1 MGFIREAS
9 AEEARTS
16 PPPPAR
22 PPAWRQR
29 RRCALSHAKPEY
41 TAHYFQGFPKTPN
54 GGISYWNE
62 DLAAQAAGFALNE
75 NSSS

>member
-1 MGFIREAS
+1 MRLLLRMNDQNTLNYISNF
-9 AEEARTS
+9 
-16 PPPPAR
+16 
-22 PPAWRQR
+22 
-29 RRCALSHAKPEY
+29 KKDEY